1 MVTIVQTFSHLED
14 TMKYQT
20 PEGLEQLI
28 KYIVSLDSRSGTK
41 GEIRFP
47 HELKKLLLE
56 MDYFKEHETNI
67 ELHDAGDDLS
77 VLTALYDSGIQ
88 DARTIVVMS
97 HYDTVHTNDFGNDE
111 HIARDVDALTETYKT
126 LKDFPKEVQRD
137 IDSDEYMFGRG
148 VMDMKMG
155 LAQHIRM
162 IEKASVEQ
170 LPLNLLLLT
179 VPDEEVDSKGM
190 RVATTVLNIIR
201 KERNL
206 HYALILNSEP
216 SFMQTP
222 NDPNYYIYTGS
233 IGKIM
238 PAALSYGVETHVGEP
253 LKGLN
258 ALFMAS
264 ILNAHMEYQTAFNQ
278 VLYGEQTPL
287 SITLRSDDLK
297 LDYNTQVTHHVAT
310 VFNVFTMKRPANE
323 VFSIFNQ
330 IVDDAIKDMMEKY
343 NKACRSSNIEPTL
356 NIKRI
361 TYDELLNHAYEKLG
375 RTAVEAIIQE
385 SIQLK
390 DMRKQSFDIVTKLL
404 QQMKEL
410 TPAVVT
416 LFAPPYYPAVNN
428 TDHPLIAQLVELTKK
443 HVDDVKVMHYF
454 NGISDLS
461 YVNYEGDDTSF
472 VDYEKNTPVYDRTY
486 HIPFEDMKT
495 LNTPFINIGPF
506 GKDPHKYTERLHKE
520 HAFVTTTKILDDVM
534 AQFYTK

>member
-1 MVTIVQTFSHLED
+1 MLKQTYNWEVV
-14 TMKYQT
+14 MKYQT

-28 KYIVSLDSRSGTK
+28 KYIVSLDSRSGTQ
-41 GEIRFP
+41 GEIQFP
-47 HELKKLLLE
+47 HNIKDLLLE
-56 MDYFKEHETNI
+56 LDYFKKNDKNI

-77 VLTALYDSGIQ
+77 VLTALYDSGKQ
-88 DARTIVVMS
+88 DAQTLVIMS
-97 HYDTVHTNDFGNDE
+97 HYDTVHTNDFGTYE
-111 HIARDVDALTETYKT
+111 HIARDVDALTKTYKT
-126 LKDFPKEVQRD
+126 LNDFPLEVQQD
-137 IDSDEYMFGRG
+137 IDSDKYLFGRG

-170 LPLNLLLLT
+170 LPVNLLLLT

-190 RVATTVLNIIR
+190 RTATTVLNKIR

-206 HYALILNSEP
+206 NYALILNSEP

-264 ILNAHMEYQTAFNQ
+264 MLNTHMEYQTDFNEE
-278 VLYGEQTPL
+278 VYGEQTPL
-287 SITLRSDDLK
+287 PITLRSDDLK
-297 LDYNTQVTHHVAT
+297 MDYNTQVTHHVASIY
-310 VFNVFTMKRPANE
+310 NVFTMQRSANE

-330 IVDDAIKDMMEKY
+330 VVDDAIEDMMEKY
-343 NKACRSSNIEPTL
+343 SSACRASNIEPTL
-356 NIKRI
+356 SIKKM
-361 TYDELLNHAYEKLG
+361 TYEALLNHAYEKLG
-375 RTAVEAIIQE
+375 RTAVEEIIQE

-390 DMRKQSFDIVTKLL
+390 DMRQQSFDIVTKLL
-404 QQMKEL
+404 QRMKEL

-416 LFAPPYYPAVNN
+416 MFAPPYYPAVNN
-428 TDHPLIAQLVELTKK
+428 TDHPLIEQLIELTKT

-461 YVNYEGDDTSF
+461 YVDYEDDDASF
-472 VDYEKNTPVYDRTY
+472 TDYEKNTPVYDKTY
-486 HIPFEDMKT
+486 HIPFEDMKA

-506 GKDPHKYTERLHKE
+506 GKDPHKYTERLHKK
-520 HAFVTTTKILDDVM
+520 HAFVTTTKLLDDVM
-534 AQFYTK
+534 TQFYTK